1 MAEQKKKWRSKFFVR
16 GLAVL
21 FGLVLLIGSVVSSS
35 IETRA
40 ASWVLRTITGT
51 PGDAYPDHWGEN
63 GYSLVTHNGKS
74 YLYIYG
80 EHYRTD
86 SSANPTVFKL
96 HRWKW
101 NDSSGDFQ
109 RYDVLTNSIYNNNPK
124 RFFGFSSLNEWETG
138 VYLFSHEAKVSGV
151 THEGKISQKIT
162 YSNWV
167 TIGNGVNAKIALV
180 YYDSING
187 ESKIRIRNAQARNKI
202 QSISVDTTNG
212 IVMDIRGAMVST
224 DNGYDVRQFEG
235 GRLVKHA
242 DGEYHVVGDDDPA
255 KTGSEISV
263 KNPSGSVIYS
273 TSSGSEYSLGSQ
285 EQPYRYGKRDMTIPV
300 STLKSMTTNGTYS
313 IVYSINVDSGSY
325 GTKSIASTN
334 LNAPS
339 TGYSKTIKLLA
350 NDGAYHNYR
359 VFESGGALKIQ
370 VTDATPPTASTE
382 QTPTAW
388 TNGGVTLR
396 VYNISDTGGSGY
408 DYVVLPNG
416 SKSTKTDVSYTVNTN
431 GSYTFTIYDR
441 QGNTTTKTFTVSNI
455 DKTNPTVT
463 FGTNGNST
471 YEKSHSTTV
480 SVSDSQSGVA
490 SRKYAWSTSSS
501 TPPTNWTD
509 FSNGATITTPGGV
522 TGTYYLWVQA
532 TDNAGNTNTVRSNAF
547 MLDNTTGTVTASPTS
562 GGWTTEPYQVTL
574 SYSDTP
580 SGVKLR
586 QYQWSTSTATPSS
599 WQNYS
604 STITQ
609 PGTGTY
615 YLHYRLEDQ
624 AGNVKTGYFGPYQYE
639 TTKPTAD
646 ISYSPTGW
654 TNGNVT
660 ITLNNISDSGGS
672 GYDYT
677 RKPDGTTTSATS
689 FTYMVSQNGTYSF
702 TIYDKAGNSTVKS
715 VTISNIDKAA
725 PTVTFGTNGNSTWK
739 TSHSTTVTVSDSGG
753 SGVKSAQY
761 AWSDSSATAPTS
773 GWTSFSSGGTITT
786 PSSTG
791 THYLWVQAAD
801 NAGNTI
807 TVHSNGFNV
816 DLTAPSVSAN
826 KSSGNWQNS
835 PHQVTLTFSDGHSG
849 VNLKQYQWSTSTTTP
864 SSGWS
869 NYTGPVTQPEE
880 GTYYLHYKV
889 TDNAGNTKTGYFGP
903 YRYDKTAPT
912 VSADKSSGDWQ
923 NSPHQVILTFT
934 DSYSGVNTK
943 QYAWSTSTS
952 TPSSWSTYSG
962 AVTQPGTGTYYLHY
976 KVTDNAGNTKT
987 GYFGPYRYET
997 TKPTVTANKTS
1008 GDWQNSPHQVTLT
1021 YSDGQSGVKTKEYAW
1036 STSTSTP
1043 SSWNTYSGTVTQPGT
1058 GIYYLHYRVVDEA
1071 GNEDKGYFGPYR
1083 YETTSPTASIS
1094 YNPTGWTNGNV
1105 TITLNNISDSGGSG
1119 YDYTR
1124 KPDGTT
1130 TSETSFT
1137 YTVSQNGTYSFTVY
1151 DKAGNST
1158 VKSVTISNIDKA
1170 APTFGTSYSPTGWTN
1185 GNVTIVLKNI
1195 NDTGGS
1201 GYDKTR
1207 LPDGTYT
1214 TNTNVSYTVSDNG
1227 SYQFTVYDK
1236 AGNSTTKT
1244 VIISNIDKVKPTAI
1258 VSYSTTL
1265 PTNGNVVVTVKA
1277 EDDRSG
1283 VESILLPDGTLVVGD
1298 QVSYTVSA
1306 NGTYDFVVTDKAGNQ
1321 TVVKAVVSNIDKTPP
1336 TLTLTANPTAWTNK
1350 PIRITASAS
1359 DAGGIDRIV
1368 LPDGTVVRQTTASIT
1383 VTQNGTYTFEAY
1395 DKVGNRT
1402 VKSITINNY
1411 DGDRPSVNIKET
1423 GRSGSKIDVQLEYG
1437 D

>member
-51 PGDAYPDHWGEN
+51 PGDVYPDHWGEN

-101 NDSSGDFQ
+101 NDSLGVFQ

-151 THEGKISQKIT
+151 THEGEISQNIT

-187 ESKIRIRNAQARNKI
+187 DSKIRIRNAQARNKI

-273 TSSGSEYSLGSQ
+273 TSSGSEYSLGSK

-416 SKSTKTDVSYTVNTN
+416 STSTKTDVSYTVNTN

-455 DKTNPTVT
+455 DKTNPIVT

-471 YEKSHSTTV
+471 YGKSHSTTV

-562 GGWTTEPYQVTL
+562 GGWTTAPYQVTL

-604 STITQ
+604 STVTQ

-677 RKPDGTTTSATS
+677 KKPDGSTTTSTS
-689 FTYMVSQNGTYSF
+689 FNYSVSQNGTYSF

-725 PTVTFGTNGNSTWK
+725 PTF
-739 TSHSTTVTVSDSGG
+739 
-753 SGVKSAQY
+753 
-761 AWSDSSATAPTS
+761 
-773 GWTSFSSGGTITT
+773 
-786 PSSTG
+786 
-791 THYLWVQAAD
+791 
-801 NAGNTI
+801 
-807 TVHSNGFNV
+807 
-816 DLTAPSVSAN
+816 
-826 KSSGNWQNS
+826 
-835 PHQVTLTFSDGHSG
+835 
-849 VNLKQYQWSTSTTTP
+849 
-864 SSGWS
+864 
-869 NYTGPVTQPEE
+869 E
-880 GTYYLHYKV
+880 
-889 TDNAGNTKTGYFGP
+889 
-903 YRYDKTAPT
+903 
-912 VSADKSSGDWQ
+912 
-923 NSPHQVILTFT
+923 
-934 DSYSGVNTK
+934 
-943 QYAWSTSTS
+943 
-952 TPSSWSTYSG
+952 
-962 AVTQPGTGTYYLHY
+962 
-976 KVTDNAGNTKT
+976 
-987 GYFGPYRYET
+987 
-997 TKPTVTANKTS
+997 
-1008 GDWQNSPHQVTLT
+1008 
-1021 YSDGQSGVKTKEYAW
+1021 
-1036 STSTSTP
+1036 
-1043 SSWNTYSGTVTQPGT
+1043 
-1058 GIYYLHYRVVDEA
+1058 
-1071 GNEDKGYFGPYR
+1071 
-1083 YETTSPTASIS
+1083 
-1094 YNPTGWTNGNV
+1094 
-1105 TITLNNISDSGGSG
+1105 
-1119 YDYTR
+1119 
-1124 KPDGTT
+1124 
-1130 TSETSFT
+1130 
-1137 YTVSQNGTYSFTVY
+1137 
-1151 DKAGNST
+1151 
-1158 VKSVTISNIDKA
+1158 
-1170 APTFGTSYSPTGWTN
+1170 TSYSPTGWTN

-1350 PIRITASAS
+1350 PITITASAS

-1402 VKSITINNY
+1402 VKSITISNY